1 MAGGLRKC
9 AEISKYFSTSIRS
22 SPQTR
27 FELLRSSSL
36 ERSVAST
43 NRRRQTKKRSRLQ
56 SMQLLTFR
64 LSFSVRSKQMHPQ
77 RIEKKR
83 RQRPKLA
90 VRRDFQSETARIC
103 SGKRT

>member
-1 MAGGLRKC
+1 MDGGLRKC
-9 AEISKYFSTSIRS
+9 DEISKYFSTSIRP

-43 NRRRQTKKRSRLQ
+43 NRRRQTKKRSWLQ
-56 SMQLLTFR
+56 SMQLLAFR

-77 RIEKKR
+77 RIETKR
-83 RQRPKLA
+83 RQKPKLA
-90 VRRDFQSETARIC
+90 ARRDFRFENARIC
-103 SGKRT
+103 S